1 MYLYFLGTGAGKP
14 SLKRNVTSIALKLP
28 APSKDIWLF
37 DCGEGTQHQILASPF
52 GLRRITRIFI
62 THLHGDHIFGLP
74 GLLGSRS
81 FSTDESSLTIY
92 GPPGIKSFIQA
103 ALRVSG
109 THLRYP
115 LEIRE
120 IKHGDKLRLNTWTV
134 KMSLL
139 EHGLPSFGYRI
150 EEPARPG
157 KLYVDKLAQLNILPG
172 PIYGRLK
179 RGETVLLDNG
189 RSIDGKDFVGPPKLG
204 RNIVILG
211 DTRYCQAALELAHK
225 ADVLVHEATFAGS
238 LARNALDFF
247 HSTTVQAATVAKAAQ
262 VKQLILT
269 HLSSRYRPDE
279 YGTLLA
285 EAQAVFPNTILA
297 EDHLLVEIPR
307 T

>member
-120 IKHGDKLRLNTWTV
+120 LKHGDELRLDTWIV
-134 KMSLL
+134 KISLL

-204 RNIVILG
+204 CDIVILG
-211 DTRYCQAALELAHK
+211 DTRYCQAAIELAHK

-238 LARNALDFF
+238 LARNALDYF

-297 EDHLLVEIPR
+297 EDHLLVEIPH